1 MGTLDAMPHRH
12 SVRLLSFF
20 FLMIVSLTGCLSLG
34 DHRSSYG
41 PGVYHTVSKGQTLY
55 AIAKTYGVSV
65 QELQRLNGI
74 AYPQSLATG
83 RHIWVPGAFR
93 VLIVPATAQAS
104 SQSKQKSVTSK
115 SKSKSVIAK
124 SKHRLQWPV
133 PGGVLTSRYGKRR
146 GKNHDG
152 IDIGARRG
160 TDIRAAAG
168 GTVKFSGWGPT
179 GYGLMVIIKHPHRL
193 TTLYAHNSKNLVKK
207 GQRVRRGEI
216 IALIGTTGRA
226 TGPHVHFEVRND
238 THPRNPLH
246 YMSQH

>member
-1 MGTLDAMPHRH
+1 MPHRH
-12 SVRLLSFF
+12 PVRLLSFF
-20 FLMIVSLTGCLSLG
+20 LLTIFSLTGCLG
-34 DHRSSYG
+34 MDHPRSSYG

-65 QELQRLNGI
+65 QDLQRRNGI
-74 AYPQSLATG
+74 ASPQSLATG
-83 RHIWVPGAFR
+83 RHIWIPGAFR
-93 VLIVPATAQAS
+93 VLIVPVTADSSSPAQA
-104 SQSKQKSVTSK
+104 KGKSVTAK
-115 SKSKSVIAK
+115 AKRKSVAVQ

-146 GKNHDG
+146 GKKHDG

-160 TDIRAAAG
+160 TEIRAAAG

-179 GYGLMVIIKHPHRL
+179 GYGLMVIIKHPHSL
-193 TTLYAHNSKNLVKK
+193 TTVYAHNSKNLVKK
-207 GQRVRRGEI
+207 GQRVRRGEV
-216 IALIGTTGRA
+216 IALIGKTGRA

-238 THPRNPLH
+238 THARNPLN